1 MKEHPKGGVR
11 VMNVPITLSEPQ
23 VILLIIGIV
32 GLLLLISALAGIRST
47 RVEVY
52 ENEKGKS
59 TYVRRGGGRWG
70 RGILGILL
78 LAIAI
83 SLLWIVFVLQTY
95 LGLTGEIKVAHIR
108 ATPLANAAHE
118 MSVELILYDENGHT
132 ISDHSYL
139 LQGDEWMVQG
149 DILKLSPWLNVMG
162 LHSGYKLT
170 RLEGRFDDPNL
181 EANAKHIVI
190 ELNGGDDNFFK
201 TMYAQRTWFSPFVDA
216 SYGNAVFQGA
226 GTFDIFATQDALI
239 ARPAR

>member
-11 VMNVPITLSEPQ
+11 AMNVPITLSEPQ

-32 GLLLLISALAGIRST
+32 GLLLLISALAGIGST

-59 TYVRRGGGRWG
+59 TYVRRGDSRWG
-70 RGILGILL
+70 RGILGILF

-95 LGLTGEIKVAHIR
+95 LGLTGEIKVAHVR
-108 ATPLANAAHE
+108 ATSQANAAHQ

-132 ISDHSYL
+132 TSDHTYL

-149 DILKLSPWLNVMG
+149 DILKLSPWLNVIG

-181 EANAKHIVI
+181 EANAKHTVI

-216 SYGNAVFQGA
+216 SYGNAVFQAA